1 MTKVDKLI
9 TILLVVS
16 ILCLT
21 AFVDIRRQNSER
33 ELTAVQF
40 KLDSVQRVCDSLQDE
55 LLCNEITNV
64 RYERA
69 YQILLRRNPRAAEQY
84 GNIISDETE

>member
-1 MTKVDKLI
+1 MRTVDKVI
-9 TILLVVS
+9 TILLVIS

-33 ELTAVQF
+33 ELKAVEF
-40 KLDSVQRVCDSLQDE
+40 KLDSVQRVCDSIQDE
-55 LLCNEITNV
+55 LLYNEVTNS

>member
-1 MTKVDKLI
+1 MKTVDQVI
-9 TILLVVS
+9 TVLLVIS

-21 AFVDIRRQNSER
+21 AFVDVRRQNSER
-33 ELTAVQF
+33 ELKTIQF
-40 KLDSVQRVCDSLQDE
+40 KLDSVQRACDSTQDE
-55 LLCNEITNV
+55 LLHNEISNG

>member
-1 MTKVDKLI
+1 MSLSEKIV
-9 TILLVVS
+9 ILVLVSCLV
-16 ILCLT
+16 CLT
-21 AFVDIRRQNSER
+21 AVMDIKARNTEKQLKVAN
-33 ELTAVQF
+33 L
-40 KLDSVQRVCDSLQDE
+40 KLDSVQRACDSLQDE
-55 LLCNEITNV
+55 LLYNEITNG